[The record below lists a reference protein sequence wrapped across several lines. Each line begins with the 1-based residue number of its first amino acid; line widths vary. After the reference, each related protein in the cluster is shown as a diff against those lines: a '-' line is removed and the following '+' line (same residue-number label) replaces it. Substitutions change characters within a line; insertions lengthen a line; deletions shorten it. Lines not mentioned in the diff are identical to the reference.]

1 MSKAVLSPP
10 GSIVPLLGNEAIAR
24 GAIEAG
30 LDVAAAY
37 PGTPSTEIGETLAEA
52 ARELGFHFEW
62 ATNEKVASEVAIGAA
77 WSGLRAMCFMKHVGV
92 NVAADALFTLTYA
105 GTIGGLVVVS
115 ADDPHAHSSQNE
127 QDNRHYAV
135 AMGLPMLEP
144 STPQEAKDLVYRAFD
159 LSERYA
165 LPFLVR
171 STTRISHTR
180 APVRL
185 GEIRERRGKGRFKPP
200 EPDRY
205 VQVGAIARKHH
216 RELLEKLTRIER
228 ELAPELAE
236 VRGGSGDLGVITS
249 GVAYAYVLEAA
260 RAMGLDVPI
269 LKLTMTNP
277 LPAERIG
284 EFLRGLQRVLIVEE
298 LDPYLEERVKAIAK
312 DTAPDVEILGKAQGL
327 LPRVGELNIRLVVG
341 ALSRV
346 TGRPSPIDFSA
357 LEERAKPALELAV
370 SRPPVMC
377 PACPHRAS
385 GYVIRRAA
393 GTAVYLND
401 IGCYALLFQRP
412 FNLGDVTHAMGSG
425 VGFANGISL
434 ATDQK
439 TVALIGDST
448 FFHAGIPALINAV
461 HHKRK
466 FLLVVLDNRITAM
479 TGHQPHPGVPVSATG
494 EEVPALDIEK
504 VVRGLGVEHVQ
515 VVDPFDFK
523 AAENAVREAMKH
535 DGVSVVIMRRECA
548 LLTVRRL
555 RREGVKIVPYRVDPE
570 KCTYCRVCINTY
582 ACPAFVD
589 TGKVVEIDPTVCF
602 GCGSCV
608 DVCPYGAIEP
618 MEGSLDWRGEKI
630 GV

>member
-1 MSKAVLSPP
+1 M
-10 GSIVPLLGNEAIAR
+10 
-24 GAIEAG
+24 
-30 LDVAAAY
+30 
-37 PGTPSTEIGETLAEA
+37 
-52 ARELGFHFEW
+52 
-62 ATNEKVASEVAIGAA
+62 
-77 WSGLRAMCFMKHVGV
+77 
-92 NVAADALFTLTYA
+92 
-105 GTIGGLVVVS
+105 
-115 ADDPHAHSSQNE
+115 
-127 QDNRHYAV
+127 
-135 AMGLPMLEP
+135 
-144 STPQEAKDLVYRAFD
+144 
-159 LSERYA
+159 
-165 LPFLVR
+165 
-171 STTRISHTR
+171 
-180 APVRL
+180 RL
-185 GEIRERRGKGRFKPP
+185 GEIRERRGKGKFKPP

-216 RELLEKLTRIER
+216 RELLEKLSRIER
-228 ELAPELAE
+228 ELAPELVE
-236 VRGGSGDLGVITS
+236 IRGGSGDLGIITS
-249 GVAYAYVLEAA
+249 GVAYTYVLEAA
-260 RAMGLDVPI
+260 RAMGLDVSI

-277 LPAERIG
+277 LPAEKIG
-284 EFLRGLQRVLIVEE
+284 EFLRGLKRVLIVEE

-312 DTAPDVEILGKAQGL
+312 DRAPDVEILGKAQGL

-341 ALSRV
+341 ALSKV
-346 TGRPSPIDFSA
+346 TGRPSPINFSA

-370 SRPPVMC
+370 NRSPVMC

-401 IGCYALLFQRP
+401 IGCYALLFQKP

-425 VGFANGISL
+425 AGFANGISL

-479 TGHQPHPGVPVSATG
+479 TGHQPHPGVSVSATG

-504 VVRGLGVEHVQ
+504 VVRGLGVGHVQ
-515 VVDPFDFK
+515 IVDPYDFK
-523 AAENAVREAMKH
+523 AAEKAIREAMKH

-555 RREGVKIVPYRVDPE
+555 RREGVKIVPYRVDPD

-589 TGKVVEIDPTVCF
+589 TGKVMEIDPTVCF

-608 DVCPYGAIEP
+608 EVCPYGAIEP